1 MALLHPA
8 VEGLGVAAQQL
19 GCSLD
24 GQGVRLVC
32 PALGQPLPKTLAV
45 LRRGLENR
53 LPLGPGL
60 GGMVRAELPRQLP
73 KKAGLLLHAALE
85 FHRVL
90 PADTVPVGG
99 LACVLVGDIVVV
111 HQVLQLAGGDV
122 QILPQLAAGEHGID
136 IHSFLF
142 SVAVTEGEQSLI
154 SSAF

>member
-1 MALLHPA
+1 M
-8 VEGLGVAAQQL
+8 EGLGVAAQQL

-24 GQGVRLVC
+24 GQGVRLIG
-32 PALGQPLPKTLAV
+32 PALGQPLPKLLAV
-45 LRRGLENR
+45 LRRGLESR
-53 LPLGPGL
+53 LRLGPGL
-60 GGMVRAELPRQLP
+60 GRMVGAELSRQLP

-99 LACVLVGDIVVV
+99 LACVLMGDVVVV

-136 IHSFLF
+136 FHRTLPF
-142 SVAVTEGEQSLI
+142 SVESDAEETGL
-154 SSAF
+154 